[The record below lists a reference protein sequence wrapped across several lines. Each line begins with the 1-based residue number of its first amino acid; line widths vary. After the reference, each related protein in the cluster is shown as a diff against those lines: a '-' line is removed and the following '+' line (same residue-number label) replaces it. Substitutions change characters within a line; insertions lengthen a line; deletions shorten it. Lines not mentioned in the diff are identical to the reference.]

1 MSYYRVQH
9 TPVKVRERYRQK
21 YGTYTAYQDAK
32 LLKSRIS
39 KVMRQA
45 IRKVKS
51 AVAETRELSNYVPFL
66 NTLNNVNIKI
76 ILISP
81 DAIQARTALADAFIS
96 NSLNSMMLMRVMKMM
111 EEALHNH
118 KVRKGDFMQKFDDD

>member
-1 MSYYRVQH
+1 
-9 TPVKVRERYRQK
+9 
-21 YGTYTAYQDAK
+21 
-32 LLKSRIS
+32 
-39 KVMRQA
+39 MRQA

-81 DAIQARTALADAFIS
+81 DAI
-96 NSLNSMMLMRVMKMM
+96 
-111 EEALHNH
+111 
-118 KVRKGDFMQKFDDD
+118 